1 MFGGGGPPSGGI
13 RVEILLSAVSGSCY
27 TARVTSGITHIVLEH
42 EPRYQGPRIM
52 TPEQRTSLTTHI
64 AKLIEKTLGN
74 GAKVVNYNPIEE
86 LVDQYRPRM
95 SDFYVSG
102 HIPLVDGSGREFR
115 ARGVADAIAQFITWT
130 YEQNPELNREAVLEA
145 FGKAVTVDS
154 VVEKANDPVLHISA
168 REE

>member
-1 MFGGGGPPSGGI
+1 
-13 RVEILLSAVSGSCY
+13 
-27 TARVTSGITHIVLEH
+27 
-42 EPRYQGPRIM
+42 M
-52 TPEQRTSLTTHI
+52 TPEQRTTLITDI
-64 AKLIEKTLGN
+64 ARLIEKTLGN
-74 GAKVVNYNPIEE
+74 GDKVVNYTPIEE
-86 LVDQYRPRM
+86 LVDQYRPKM

-115 ARGVADAIAQFITWT
+115 ARGVADAIPQFITWT

-168 REE
+168 REPVSAEAKDYHQSKLAYRS